1 MKNNLGLPH
10 QLNTMA
16 VYKFRVTFEDYDE
29 VSRDIEIKP
38 TQTFKDLHL
47 IIQQSI
53 KFDAAKPASFFM
65 SNDNWTKGKE
75 ISLEPKKN
83 RDGTDTALMVNS
95 VLNKFIIDPHQ
106 KIYYI
111 FDVWP
116 FTIELIKIVLDEDKK
131 ATFPRCVKTTGDA
144 PPQYRKVI
152 LPAAVAEVDE
162 ELLDDIDEEEEE
174 DVIGVE
180 TAEEFDED
188 HGFEAV
194 EGEEAEEAD
203 DAGQV
208 FEDEA

>member
-1 MKNNLGLPH
+1 
-10 QLNTMA
+10 MA

-65 SNDNWTKGKE
+65 STDNWTKGRE

-83 RDGTDTALMVNS
+83 RDGSDVALMETS

-111 FDVWP
+111 FDVWT
-116 FTIELIKIVLDEDKK
+116 FYVELIKIVLDADKK
-131 ATFPRCVKTTGDA
+131 ATFPRCVKTTGEA

-152 LPAAVAEVDE
+152 LPAAAAEVED
-162 ELLDDIDEEEEE
+162 ELLDDLDDEDEVEE
-174 DVIGVE
+174 DSIVAE
-180 TAEEFDED
+180 STEEFDED
-188 HGFEAV
+188 HGFEGV
-194 EGEEAEEAD
+194 EGEEADEADADAD
-203 DAGQV
+203 DAGEA

>member
-1 MKNNLGLPH
+1 
-10 QLNTMA
+10 MA
-16 VYKFRVTFEDYDE
+16 VYKFRIIFEDYDE

-38 TQTFKDLHL
+38 TQTFKDFHQA
-47 IIQQSI
+47 IQQSI

-65 SNDNWTKGKE
+65 SNDNWIKGKE

-83 RDGTDTALMVNS
+83 RDGSDTSLMETS

-116 FTIELIKIVLDEDKK
+116 FTIELIKIVLDVDKK
-131 ATFPRCVKTTGDA
+131 ATFPRCVKTTGEA

-152 LPAAVAEVDE
+152 IPAAVAEADE
-162 ELLDDIDEEEEE
+162 ELLDDIEEEEE
-174 DVIGVE
+174 VDTIGVE
-180 TAEEFDED
+180 TSEEFDED

-194 EGEEAEEAD
+194 EGEDADEAEGD

-208 FEDEA
+208 FEDEV